1 MHNARRIIS
10 HRWSNISGNVRG
22 GLLLVIASLLVA
34 IMASLVKH
42 IGQDFAVTQI
52 LFIRQ
57 IIVTLII
64 SPVIFKYRT
73 TVFKSDH
80 KRIYF
85 MRVVFSAI
93 AMITGFTAV
102 VHMPLAEVTAI
113 SFGRTLFAT
122 LLAIFILKE
131 IVGIRRWA
139 GTLIGFTGVLVIIR
153 PDANSID
160 IYAILAIVSAFFVS
174 TNMIIL
180 RKMTQI
186 DTPSTIM
193 VYQAIP
199 ITLVMAAPA
208 LYYWKTPDLYEFAII
223 VAAGGLM
230 SIVQYVTIQ
239 AFKVGEA
246 AAIAPME
253 YARLLF
259 AVAIGIYFFDEIP
272 TLWTLSG
279 AILIISSTLYT
290 MHRNAVR
297 KQKIDIPAPPSD
309 T

>member
-1 MHNARRIIS
+1 MYRALHFIIQY
-10 HRWSNISGNVRG
+10 WSRISGNVKG
-22 GLLLVIASLLVA
+22 GLLIILASLLVA
-34 IMASLVKH
+34 IMASLIKY
-42 IGQDFAVTQI
+42 IGKDFAITQI

-57 IIVTLII
+57 ICVTLII
-64 SPVIFKYRT
+64 SPILFKYHR

-80 KRIYF
+80 KSVYF
-85 MRVVFSAI
+85 IRVVFSSI

-122 LLAIFILKE
+122 ILAIIVLKE
-131 IVGIRRWA
+131 VVGIRRWA
-139 GTLIGFTGVLVIIR
+139 GTIVGFLGVIIIIR
-153 PDANSID
+153 PDANNID
-160 IYAILAIVSAFFVS
+160 FYAILAIVSAFFVS

-186 DTPSTIM
+186 DSPSTIM
-193 VYQAIP
+193 AYQAIP

-208 LYYWKTPDLYEFAII
+208 LHFWKTPNLNELVII
-223 VAAGGLM
+223 MVAGGLM
-230 SIVQYVTIQ
+230 SIIQYVTIQ

-259 AVAIGIYFFDEIP
+259 AVFIGIYFFNEIP
-272 TLWTLSG
+272 TIWTLSG
-279 AILIISSTLYT
+279 AILIIGSTLYT
-290 MHRNAVR
+290 MHRNAVHN
-297 KQKIDIPAPPSD
+297 QKKHSSDPPAF

>member
-1 MHNARRIIS
+1 MHIALNFIIQY
-10 HRWSNISGNVRG
+10 WSSISSNVKG
-22 GLLLVIASLLVA
+22 GLLIILASLFVA
-34 IMASLVKH
+34 IMASLIKH
-42 IGQDFAVTQI
+42 IGQDFAITQI

-57 IIVTLII
+57 ICVTLII
-64 SPVIFKYRT
+64 SPILFKYHQ

-80 KRIYF
+80 KLIYF
-85 MRVVFSAI
+85 MRVVFSSI

-122 LLAIFILKE
+122 LLAIIILKE

-139 GTLIGFTGVLVIIR
+139 GTAVGFLGVIIIIR
-153 PDANSID
+153 PDANNID

-186 DTPSTIM
+186 DSPSTIM
-193 VYQAIP
+193 AYQAIP

-208 LYYWKTPDLYEFAII
+208 LHFWKTPNLNELVII
-223 VAAGGLM
+223 MVAGGLM
-230 SIVQYVTIQ
+230 SIIQYVTIQ

-259 AVAIGIYFFDEIP
+259 AVFIGIYFFNEIP
-272 TLWTLSG
+272 TIWTLSG
-279 AILIISSTLYT
+279 AILIIGSTLYT
-290 MHRNAVR
+290 MHRNAVHN
-297 KQKIDIPAPPSD
+297 QKTKSSIPS
-309 T
+309 TFT